1 MSDVQLIQKLVA
13 KKSGVNSYKM
23 RSGILIDDDWTKIVE
38 GLDDLS
44 KLPIRIITKAFNI
57 QQIEKTIRKLKNKNE
72 LDLVIIDY
80 IQLIKN
86 QGKFSSREQQV
97 ADISRT
103 LKLLTLELNIPIIAL
118 CQLNRNATKAEPSL
132 ADLRES
138 GSIEQDADN
147 VFFLYEEKEQ
157 DAQII
162 DIVLKIAKQRNGE
175 IGKVYLKFNKP
186 KNEFVGQVRW

>member
-1 MSDVQLIQKLVA
+1 
-13 KKSGVNSYKM
+13 M
-23 RSGILIDDDWTKIVE
+23 RSGNLVDDDWTKISKGIVE
-38 GLDDLS
+38 LS
-44 KLPIRIITKAFNI
+44 DLPIKIITKAFNI

-72 LDLVIIDY
+72 LDVVVIDY

-86 QGKFSSREQQV
+86 QGSFNSREQQV

-118 CQLNRNATKAEPSL
+118 CQLNRNATKAEPTL

-147 VFFLYEEKEQ
+147 VFFIYQEKEQ
-157 DAQII
+157 EISI
-162 DIVLKIAKQRNGE
+162 VDIVLKIAKQRNGE